1 MNIDELIHYMMKGG
15 QQNSATPVIDT
26 SDYTHETTRVVCLW
40 RFMSM
45 FLFAAFDL
53 LIIQGAN
60 DRKSTKK

>member
-45 FLFAAFDL
+45 FLSRLVFL
-53 LIIQGAN
+53 LLAIIQN
-60 DRKSTKK
+60 C